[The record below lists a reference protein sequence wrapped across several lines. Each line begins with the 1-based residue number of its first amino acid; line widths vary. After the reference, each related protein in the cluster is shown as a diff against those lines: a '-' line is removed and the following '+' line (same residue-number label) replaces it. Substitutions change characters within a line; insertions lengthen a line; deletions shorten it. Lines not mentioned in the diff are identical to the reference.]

1 MHKQKRLSW
10 LLFAGSLILALLTA
24 LVVQGQINALVQ
36 KQRQGIHEAPVVM
49 ATKDMVAGTHIN
61 ATMVTVTLIPVLGK
75 ETGSLATLQ
84 GALGKIANQPIYR
97 GQQIVAP
104 MLTSTSLSPRLSDH
118 VPSGLLAMSV
128 VYNAVNDAGGDIL
141 PGDHVA
147 ILAVLS
153 KEYTG
158 THSDAAH
165 IIAQNIQVLSA
176 PTPSAIS
183 QTQVNSPSTNA
194 TPALANSATV
204 VLAVTPKV
212 AQQIGFVNAYGELD
226 LLLQSASKSKELANS
241 PVVTD
246 STVLGR

>member
-10 LLFAGSLILALLTA
+10 LLFAGSVMLALLTA
-24 LVVQGQINALVQ
+24 LVVQGQINAVVQ
-36 KQRQGIHEAPVVM
+36 KQRQGIHEVPVVM
-49 ATKDMVAGTHIN
+49 ATKDMVAGAHIN
-61 ATMVTVTLIPVLGK
+61 ATMVTVTFVPALGK
-75 ETGSLATLQ
+75 ESGALVNLQ
-84 GALGKIANQPIYR
+84 GVLGKIANQPIYR

-104 MLTSTSLSPRLSDH
+104 MLTSTSSSPRLSDH
-118 VPSGLLAMSV
+118 VPPGLLAMSV
-128 VYNAVNDAGGDIL
+128 VYNVVNDAGGDIL

-158 THSDAAH
+158 THSDAAR

-176 PTPSAIS
+176 PTLATTG
-183 QTQVNSPSTNA
+183 QTQANVPSPNA
-194 TPALANSATV
+194 TSSIANSATV
-204 VLAVTPKV
+204 VLAVTPQV

-226 LLLQSASKSKELANS
+226 LLLQSASNRNALATS